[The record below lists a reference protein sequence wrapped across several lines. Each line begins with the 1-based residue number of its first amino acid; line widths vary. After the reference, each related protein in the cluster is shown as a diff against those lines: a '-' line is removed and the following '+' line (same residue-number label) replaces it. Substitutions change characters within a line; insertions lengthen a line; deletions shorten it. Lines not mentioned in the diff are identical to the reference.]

1 MDRVSA
7 GSLETVARAGLFAA
21 VAMAIGGC
29 AQIRTVSH
37 DVSEATHIRPL
48 GVDPSSP
55 VAADVERA
63 EKSSGPIPT
72 FASVPPKLTDVR
84 PVAAYKAQVVDVVG
98 ERRALARADAAA
110 PPPVSDTEAYV
121 ASQRARVAGEVAVT
135 PERQAESDAFAR
147 KLQAAA
153 GQPSAQPAPAK
164 PAKAMKK
171 SKSGPAPTH

>member
-7 GSLETVARAGLFAA
+7 VRLGTLAKAGTFAA
-21 VAMAIGGC
+21 IAMAIGGC
-29 AQIRTVSH
+29 AQIRTVAH
-37 DVSEATHIRPL
+37 DVSEATHIQPL

-63 EKSSGPIPT
+63 ERSSGPIPT
-72 FASVPPKLTDVR
+72 FASVPPRPSDVR
-84 PVAAYKAQVVDVVG
+84 PAAAYKDQVVDVVG

-110 PPPVSDTEAYV
+110 PPAVNDTEAYA

-153 GQPSAQPAPAK
+153 GEPSAK
-164 PAKAMKK
+164 PASAKAKATKK
-171 SKSGPAPTH
+171 SKPAPAPTH